1 MTKES
6 LNHKCHGM
14 NKKEVITDNFIEQEI
29 NLSTVTSS
37 IEQKPV
43 EVSKNKTKIKRSFL
57 PKFNNEIILP
67 AIAIGCIL
75 GVLLF
80 YFQGLQPLI
89 LKNYADSTS
98 KQIIEL
104 KERYTNQVG
113 SVSNLQKEMDT
124 YFVDFSDKVCSQQE
138 TYKTKKDDLEKIDRL
153 KLSLVPDASYKKLPS
168 SGVFYSTEIQEIYQ
182 NFFTSYVNGL
192 QEWSKLS
199 DMIGTVPNF
208 LDYRNIWVETCQ
220 KIEASNG
227 NVAEVKAACENLI
240 NLSKNFE
247 SIKNT
252 QFGQQ
257 IASGSAQSID
267 SCNEALKLK
276 SRLIPN
282 YGKWRLDWLT
292 GYDRIVQAR
301 PVWTDMNESL
311 NKVSE
316 NLLSSATQTLTKIN
330 AVVSERRQ
338 FINLWYILDIK

>member
-1 MTKES
+1 LTKES

-29 NLSTVTSS
+29 NLSAVTST

-43 EVSKNKTKIKRSFL
+43 EVSKNKIKPKRSFF

-89 LKNYADSTS
+89 LKNYADASS
-98 KQIIEL
+98 KKIVEL
-104 KERYTNQVG
+104 KERYTNQV
-113 SVSNLQKEMDT
+113 STISNMQKELDT
-124 YFVDFSDKVCSQQE
+124 YFIDFSDKVCSEQE
-138 TYKTKKDDLEKIDRL
+138 TYKTKKEDLEKIDRL
-153 KLSLVPDASYKKLPS
+153 KLSLVPDATYKKLPT
-168 SGVFYSTEIQEIYQ
+168 SGVFYSSEIQEIYQ
-182 NFFTSYVNGL
+182 NFFTGYVNGL

-208 LDYRNIWVETCQ
+208 LDYRNLWVETCQ
-220 KIEASNG
+220 KIEASDG

-247 SIKNT
+247 GIKNT

-276 SRLIPN
+276 SRIIPN

-301 PVWTDMNESL
+301 PVWTDMNEAL

-316 NLLSSATQTLTKIN
+316 NLLSSATNSITKIN
-330 AVVSERRQ
+330 SVVAERRQ